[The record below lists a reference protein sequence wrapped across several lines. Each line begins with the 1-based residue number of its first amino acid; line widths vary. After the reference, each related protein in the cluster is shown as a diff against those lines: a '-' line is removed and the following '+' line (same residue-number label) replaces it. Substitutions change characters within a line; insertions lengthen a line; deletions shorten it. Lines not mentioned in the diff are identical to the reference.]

1 MRGGT
6 VWSRADCSKIVYH
19 LLDKGRAT
27 APELAEKFEVSVRT
41 IYRDLDVISA
51 AGIPIYTV
59 QGKGGGIF
67 ILPEFVLVEIAADRR
82 RKKEQILMALQGL
95 AAAEDSRTDELL
107 TKLGGLFRGQ
117 GANWIEVDFSDWHK
131 NTAGAELFD
140 ELKRAVFSCRRVSFS
155 YFAGEGGGT
164 VRTGGTGQADFQ
176 EQGLVFVRLLPF
188 AKRLPL
194 FKLTRIKDLTLLP
207 ETFLRRKADVPEL
220 KPTIQQER
228 LISVRL
234 KFSPAAAFRVYDE
247 FTDTVEKDA
256 QGSLYVTVDMPERTL
271 YSYILSYGD
280 AVEILEPDEMR
291 RSMKEKLTRMAEKYK
306 T

>member
-1 MRGGT
+1 MEQGRLF
-6 VWSRADCSKIVYH
+6 KIVYH

-41 IYRDLDVISA
+41 IYRDLDAISA

-67 ILPEFVLVEIAADRR
+67 ILPEFVLE
-82 RKKEQILMALQGL
+82 KSLLTPQEKEQILMALQGL

-107 TKLGGLFRGQ
+107 TKLGGLFRVQ

-164 VRTGGTGQADFQ
+164 VRTVEPVKLIFKSKDWYLYGFCCLRNDFR
-176 EQGLVFVRLLPF
+176 F
-188 AKRLPL
+188 
-194 FKLTRIKDLTLLP
+194 FKLTRIKDLKILS
-207 ETFLRRKADVPEL
+207 ETFLRKVADTPASKAS
-220 KPTIQQER
+220 IQNEP
-228 LISVRL
+228 LIPVKL
-234 KFSPAAAFRVYDE
+234 KFSPEAAFRVYDE
-247 FTDTVEKDA
+247 FTDTVTKDA
-256 QGSLYVTVDMPERTL
+256 QGNLYVAVNLPEKTL
-271 YSYILSYGD
+271 YSYILSFGD
-280 AVEILEPDEMR
+280 TVEILEPDALR
-291 RSMKEKLTRMAEKYK
+291 HNMKEMLVHMAGKYK

>member
-1 MRGGT
+1 MT
-6 VWSRADCSKIVYH
+6 
-19 LLDKGRAT
+19 
-27 APELAEKFEVSVRT
+27 
-41 IYRDLDVISA
+41 
-51 AGIPIYTV
+51 
-59 QGKGGGIF
+59 
-67 ILPEFVLVEIAADRR
+67 
-82 RKKEQILMALQGL
+82 
-95 AAAEDSRTDELL
+95 
-107 TKLGGLFRGQ
+107 
-117 GANWIEVDFSDWHK
+117 
-131 NTAGAELFD
+131 
-140 ELKRAVFSCRRVSFS
+140 CRRVSFS

-164 VRTGGTGQADFQ
+164 VRTVEPVKLIFKSKDWYLYGFC
-176 EQGLVFVRLLPF
+176 LLRNDYRF
-188 AKRLPL
+188 
-194 FKLTRIKDLTLLP
+194 FKLTRIKDLMLLP

-280 AVEILEPDEMR
+280 AVEILEPDELR

>member
-1 MRGGT
+1 MEP
-6 VWSRADCSKIVYH
+6 VKLIFKSKDWYLYGFC
-19 LLDKGRAT
+19 LLRND
-27 APELAEKFEVSVRT
+27 
-41 IYRDLDVISA
+41 YR
-51 AGIPIYTV
+51 
-59 QGKGGGIF
+59 F
-67 ILPEFVLVEIAADRR
+67 
-82 RKKEQILMALQGL
+82 
-95 AAAEDSRTDELL
+95 
-107 TKLGGLFRGQ
+107 
-117 GANWIEVDFSDWHK
+117 
-131 NTAGAELFD
+131 
-140 ELKRAVFSCRRVSFS
+140 
-155 YFAGEGGGT
+155 
-164 VRTGGTGQADFQ
+164 
-176 EQGLVFVRLLPF
+176 
-188 AKRLPL
+188 

-280 AVEILEPDEMR
+280 AVEILEPAELR

>member
-1 MRGGT
+1 MEQGRLF
-6 VWSRADCSKIVYH
+6 KIVYH

-41 IYRDLDVISA
+41 IYRDLDAISA

-67 ILPEFVLVEIAADRR
+67 ILPEFVLE
-82 RKKEQILMALQGL
+82 KSLLTPQEKEQILMALQGL

-107 TKLGGLFRGQ
+107 TKLGGLFRVQ
-117 GANWIEVDFSDWHK
+117 GANWIEV
-131 NTAGAELFD
+131 
-140 ELKRAVFSCRRVSFS
+140 KRAVFSCCRVSFS

-164 VRTGGTGQADFQ
+164 VRTVEPVKLIFKSKDWYLYGFC
-176 EQGLVFVRLLPF
+176 LLRNDYRF
-188 AKRLPL
+188 
-194 FKLTRIKDLTLLP
+194 FKLTRIKDLMLLP
-207 ETFLRRKADVPEL
+207 ETFLRRKEDVPEL

-280 AVEILEPDEMR
+280 AVEILEPDELR

>member
-1 MRGGT
+1 MEQGRLF
-6 VWSRADCSKIVYH
+6 KIVYH

-41 IYRDLDVISA
+41 IYRDLDAISA

-67 ILPEFVLVEIAADRR
+67 ILPEFVLE
-82 RKKEQILMALQGL
+82 KSLLTPQEKEQILMALQGL

-107 TKLGGLFRGQ
+107 TKLGGLFRVQ

-131 NTAGAELFD
+131 NTAGAEQFD
-140 ELKRAVFSCRRVSFS
+140 ELKRTVFSCRRVSFS

-164 VRTGGTGQADFQ
+164 VRTVEPVKLIFKSKDWYLYGFC
-176 EQGLVFVRLLPF
+176 LLRNDYRF
-188 AKRLPL
+188 
-194 FKLTRIKDLTLLP
+194 FKLTRIKDLN
-207 ETFLRRKADVPEL
+207 
-220 KPTIQQER
+220 PTIQQER

-271 YSYILSYGD
+271 YSYILSCGD
-280 AVEILEPDEMR
+280 AVGILEPDELR
-291 RSMKEKLTRMAEKYK
+291 RSIKEKLTRMAEKYK